1 MGMPRLDQP
10 TISGDFGS
18 EHFWQMGVGGP
29 VNVVDG
35 NCDTNEM
42 NTTSA
47 P

>member
-1 MGMPRLDQP
+1 MVILAQS
-10 TISGDFGS
+10 ISGS
-18 EHFWQMGVGGP
+18 IAWIGVGGP